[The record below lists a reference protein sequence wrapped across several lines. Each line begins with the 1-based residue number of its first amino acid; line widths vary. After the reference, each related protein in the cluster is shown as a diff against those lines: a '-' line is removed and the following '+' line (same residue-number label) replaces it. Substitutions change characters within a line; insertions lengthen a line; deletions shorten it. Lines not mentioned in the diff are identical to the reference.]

1 LFHEVTV
8 LPGSS
13 RGDGGFGSTGLAGV
27 GGFIPPRGVWGDGSP
42 QDRGGHRGGRP
53 PGGD

>member
-13 RGDGGFGSTGLAGV
+13 RGDGGFGSTGRGSLRGRVAPSGS
-27 GGFIPPRGVWGDGSP
+27 GGSPGGSPPRG
-42 QDRGGHRGGRP
+42 R
-53 PGGD
+53 